1 VIQVQ
6 DDNEHKDEASAQV
19 APDASTIPANGRL
32 KNGRFEKGFTGNAKG
47 RPRKP
52 ERAWSNR
59 QLTDDI
65 LLEANV
71 EVPVTRNGKT
81 EMVSMHRLIIR
92 RINNQAANGNTRAQ
106 KMALDYM
113 GRAQSGREAKHWK
126 FHKDLARADRNAVRG
141 SQ

>member
-1 VIQVQ
+1 M
-6 DDNEHKDEASAQV
+6 
-19 APDASTIPANGRL
+19 
-32 KNGRFEKGFTGNAKG
+32 
-47 RPRKP
+47 
-52 ERAWSNR
+52 
-59 QLTDDI
+59 
-65 LLEANV
+65 LEANA

-126 FHKDLARADRNAVRG
+126 FHDDLERIETQFEEESEIFSEKSAREVRDKWRKKSRNV
-141 SQ
+141 